1 MKKMLIFVTTLMLC
15 FTNAFSEDG
24 PYVGFKPSK
33 LKVEWSTVEG
43 IDLNE
48 VYDDEYD
55 VMDLHLGYNIGNS
68 FIELGYFNS
77 SEEGLSASASA
88 GGITVTGTSSL
99 EMDGFRIGTG
109 YNHQI
114 NDNWNIRP
122 FINYYDIDYDAS
134 LSLTVTGSATFTA
147 AADASGSESMIDAG
161 LGADYVIDENSK
173 IGFSYA
179 QSIDDIEDT
188 DKVET
193 LAVTASY
200 KF

>member
-1 MKKMLIFVTTLMLC
+1 MTIGIF
-15 FTNAFSEDG
+15 
-24 PYVGFKPSK
+24 
-33 LKVEWSTVEG
+33 
-43 IDLNE
+43 
-48 VYDDEYD
+48 
-55 VMDLHLGYNIGNS
+55 
-68 FIELGYFNS
+68 
-77 SEEGLSASASA
+77 
-88 GGITVTGTSSL
+88 
-99 EMDGFRIGTG
+99 
-109 YNHQI
+109 
-114 NDNWNIRP
+114 RP

-200 KF
+200 NF